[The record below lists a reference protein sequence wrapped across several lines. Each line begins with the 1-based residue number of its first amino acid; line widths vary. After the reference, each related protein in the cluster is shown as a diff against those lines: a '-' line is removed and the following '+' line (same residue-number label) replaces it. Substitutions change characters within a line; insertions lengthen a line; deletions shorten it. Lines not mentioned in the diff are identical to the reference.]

1 MSKSQTM
8 GNPSPGGS
16 ILKKPK
22 MGRNDDVA
30 TQMQTI
36 KEYDQAD
43 FNSSYQENEN
53 YLNKSGNNLEGT
65 LSMSVKDPS
74 RPPKI
79 MEGLADFLQDEYHKR
94 LGVYSQDSK
103 DLLQFWRKYVS
114 IEYKE
119 QRRLK

>member
-1 MSKSQTM
+1 MH
-8 GNPSPGGS
+8 
-16 ILKKPK
+16 
-22 MGRNDDVA
+22 
-30 TQMQTI
+30 TI

-43 FNSSYQENEN
+43 FNSSYQENDN

-79 MEGLADFLQDEYHKR
+79 LDGLADFLQDEYHKR

-103 DLLQFWRKYVS
+103 DLLQFWRNYVS
-114 IEYKE
+114 IEQKE
-119 QRRLK
+119 